1 MKDKLLNFLLIFLLV
16 FLILSFFNK
25 ADDQTADKSDIVF
38 ASVDNS
44 YSIPASPKL
53 NITNNKIDNI
63 TFNTCNDIIIKH
75 EWGIINLEG
84 SDVCKD
90 ISIKSGETET
100 IDYWTN
106 FEKFENV
113 GQYYFQLF
121 YDEKEYLSQFEIEYK
136 GFFGKFFTFFFYAPV
151 YNLMAFLIDLTWHS
165 LGYAIIIITIIIR
178 IILLAPQHKMMI
190 SQRKMQAIQPKIKEI
205 QKKHKWNNQMLG
217 VELMKLYKEEKVNPM
232 WSCLLLLIQMP
243 ILIVIYHIIISIQD
257 LSNSYY
263 LYGFIQDFDILAINY
278 DFYGID
284 LLWVWGTTGIVL
296 ALIVWAVQFI
306 QIKLSI
312 MRSSKEQEKNKK
324 WVVLE
329 KKKWEAD
336 YSNPM
341 MPDPEMMNKVML
353 WAMPVMV
360 GIFTYTFFAW
370 VGIYWWVSTIF
381 MIFQQIIVNKIVSSK
396 K

>member
-1 MKDKLLNFLLIFLLV
+1 
-16 FLILSFFNK
+16 
-25 ADDQTADKSDIVF
+25 
-38 ASVDNS
+38 
-44 YSIPASPKL
+44 
-53 NITNNKIDNI
+53 
-63 TFNTCNDIIIKH
+63 
-75 EWGIINLEG
+75 
-84 SDVCKD
+84 
-90 ISIKSGETET
+90 
-100 IDYWTN
+100 
-106 FEKFENV
+106 
-113 GQYYFQLF
+113 
-121 YDEKEYLSQFEIEYK
+121 
-136 GFFGKFFTFFFYAPV
+136 
-151 YNLMAFLIDLTWHS
+151 
-165 LGYAIIIITIIIR
+165 
-178 IILLAPQHKMMI
+178 
-190 SQRKMQAIQPKIKEI
+190 MQAIQPKIKEI

-312 MRSSKEQEKNKK
+312 MRTTKEQEKNKK

-329 KKKWEAD
+329 KKKWESD
-336 YSNPM
+336 YTNPM
-341 MPDPEMMNKVML
+341 MPDPEMMNKFML
-353 WAMPVMV
+353 WGMPLMV
-360 GIFTYTFFAW
+360 AIFTYTFFAW

-381 MIFQQIIVNKIVSSK
+381 MIFQQMIVNKIVESK